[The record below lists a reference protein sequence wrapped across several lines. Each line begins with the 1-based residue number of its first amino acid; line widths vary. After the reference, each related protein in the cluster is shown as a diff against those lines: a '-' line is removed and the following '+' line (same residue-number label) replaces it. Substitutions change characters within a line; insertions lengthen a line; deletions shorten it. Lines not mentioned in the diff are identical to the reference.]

1 MFRSRIQDGIATAL
15 FGILI
20 LSMVPAII
28 AVGSSTATQPAFAQ
42 NATTASNATTTTTAN
57 MTDQNATTTTTT
69 AQVDERGLP
78 IEEGFSAGVL
88 ATNFSSPH
96 NILYGPDGVLWITER
111 VGEKITR
118 VDPNTGEK
126 ISSMP
131 IPGVYQTGGQD
142 GVMGMAFDPDF
153 NSTNHIYVAYTYAED
168 AGGAEGG
175 ENQTEA
181 LRTKITRFT
190 YNPEGQSIGDPVD
203 LITGLSG
210 SNDHN
215 AGRMTFGPDGKL
227 YYTIGDQ
234 GNNQFGRYCMPIRS
248 QLLPTQEQIDTQ
260 NWTDVYQG
268 KVLRMNPD
276 GSIPDDNPEIEGV
289 KSHIFTYGHRNHQ
302 GIAVGPTGD
311 LYIVEH
317 GDKSDDEF
325 NRLEPGG
332 NYGWP
337 NVAGYLDEKAY
348 QYANWSAAENCE
360 ELEFNNIPPFP
371 EGVPVMNE
379 SQFNATNF
387 VPPLAT
393 FYTVENDYNFSEPAG
408 CGYVCWP
415 TVAPSSIR
423 LYTSDAIP
431 EWNGTFL
438 MTTLK
443 AGRIFH
449 LTLDEN
455 GTALAGDP
463 VEMFR
468 SENRYRDLAFSPDG
482 TTIYVVT
489 DSQGP
494 VQAIEPADEPVGNLT
509 HPGSLLMFK
518 YEGQTNNSSSSSTMT
533 NSSTGPPAG
542 Y

>member
-1 MFRSRIQDGIATAL
+1 MQNVTTTVL

-20 LSMVPAII
+20 LSMVPAIM
-28 AVGSSTATQPAFAQ
+28 VGSATTMQPALA
-42 NATTASNATTTTTAN
+42 
-57 MTDQNATTTTTT
+57 QNATTTTTSMT
-69 AQVDERGLP
+69 NQNATTTNATTTPQVDERGLP

-111 VGEKITR
+111 VGEMITR
-118 VDPNTGEK
+118 VDPSTGENL
-126 ISSMP
+126 SSMP
-131 IPGVYQTGGQD
+131 IPDVYQTGGQD
-142 GVMGMAFDPDF
+142 GVLGMAFDPDF
-153 NSTNHIYVAYTYAED
+153 NTNNHIYVAYTYAED
-168 AGGAEGG
+168 GEDVG

-215 AGRMTFGPDGKL
+215 GGRMTFGPDGKL

-234 GNNQFGRYCMPIRS
+234 GNNQFGRYCMPIRA
-248 QLLPTQEQIDTQ
+248 QLLPTQEQINTQ
-260 NWTDVYQG
+260 DWTDVYQG

-276 GSIPDDNPEIEGV
+276 GSIPDDNPVINGV

-302 GIAVGPTGD
+302 GIAVGPGGD

-325 NRLEPGG
+325 NRLEAGG

-348 QYANWSAAENCE
+348 QYANWSGAENCE

-379 SQFNATNF
+379 SEFNATNF
-387 VPPLAT
+387 VPPIAT

-431 EWNGTFL
+431 GWNGTFL

-443 AGRIFH
+443 GGRIFH

-455 GTALAGDP
+455 GTALAGEP
-463 VEMFR
+463 VELFR

-482 TTIYVVT
+482 TTIYVIT
-489 DSQGP
+489 DSAGP
-494 VQAIEPADEPVGNLT
+494 VQAIEEGGDPVGNLT
-509 HPGSLLMFK
+509 HPGSLLMFR
-518 YEGQTNNSSSSSTMT
+518 YEGQTGSSAMNNNNS
-533 NSSTGPPAG
+533 SSTGPPAG
-542 Y
+542 